1 LTHRKNH
8 KDAEKGDPDVEKQKR
23 EDDEKKKYEGEEY
36 DVLLRYVEDQKS
48 KIKKGGDDTE
58 EDDKDVKY
66 TRKWYT
72 PWKKTK
78 ISTAPKKVPQ
88 EWLETDRQK
97 GLTGAEAEERRKS
110 FGYNELEDTHENQF
124 VKFISYFRGPIL
136 YVMEIAV
143 LLAGGL
149 QDWIDFGVIIG
160 ILIMN
165 AAVGWYQEKQAG
177 DIVAQLKAGI
187 ALKCTVVRDGKEGEI
202 EARDLVPGDIIILEE
217 GATIP
222 ADAKIIGEYSDKD
235 GSKSKQILERI
246 EQAKK
251 GNKHQDD
258 DHDDDEGPNKG
269 PSVCSVDQSA
279 ITGESLA
286 SDKFIGDIAYY
297 TCGVKRGKC
306 YGLVTVQ
313 ARDSFVGRTAALV
326 SGSNEKGHFQIVLGG
341 IGTTLLVMVIAFIFI
356 VWIGSFFRHVQI
368 AAPKQNNLLVY
379 ALIFL
384 IIGVPVG
391 LPVVTTTTL
400 AVGAAYLAR
409 RKAIVQ
415 KLTAIESLAGVDIL
429 CSDKT
434 GTLTANKLSLND
446 PYIAPDVDAN
456 WFMTVAVLASSH
468 NVRLLDPIDKV
479 TIVGLKDFPK
489 VQEMLKSGWK
499 TNKFT
504 PFDPVSKRI
513 TAEVEKD
520 GKHYTCAKGAP
531 NAILKLSKFDPTTV
545 AEYRGVAQSFA
556 TRGFRSLGV
565 ACKEDGKDWELLG
578 MLCMFD
584 PPRSDTAKTIGEAH
598 DLGISVKM
606 LTGDAVAIAKETCKQ
621 LGLKTNV
628 YDSEKLIGGGMS
640 GSDIRDFVE
649 AADGFAEVFPEH
661 KYQVVNLL
669 QERGHLTA
677 MTGDG
682 VNDAPSLKKADC
694 GIAVEGAS
702 DAARTAADVVFLDE
716 GLSTIITAI
725 KVARQIF
732 HRMKAYI
739 IYRIALCVHLQVYL
753 MLSILILNETI
764 RVDLIVFL
772 AIFADVATIAI
783 AYDRAPYARQ
793 PVEWQLP
800 KVWIISTIMGLLLA
814 AGTWI
819 LRGTLFLPNG
829 GIIQNFGSLQ
839 EILFLEVALT
849 ESWVIFITRLAQE
862 PGTPNVLPAWQLV
875 GAVFGV
881 DILASIFALFGWI
894 SGSRGRYDTDAN
906 GHVDIVTV
914 VKIWL
919 YSFGVVVII
928 LLVYLVL
935 SKVRFLDNIGRKK
948 RSNKNEKLENFLTD
962 LQRLTIVHETD
973 HGGSYYRFASGAAT
987 GKDEDDKPGKA
998 KDAKTQKNEKDAKK
1012 GDDNHKDGDKG
1023 LSDQTGGKDVEKHHV
1038 GKGVKDGED
1047 QAGTN
1052 TPPSNDN
1059 TTTSRSTPAPS
1070 TQQAND
1076 NGRPAQGQQQGSTQ
1090 GGQQVPQYT
1099 RGDQAPRVD
1108 LRHDVTGPL
1117 DLHLGREIHDTRG
1130 GGNGTSQAPPS
1141 TDSEASSTENQRVRG

>member
-1 LTHRKNH
+1 MAIIHRKKNH
-8 KDAEKGDPDVEKQKR
+8 SAEDGDAEAEQRRHDE
-23 EDDEKKKYEGEEY
+23 DEKKKYEGEEY
-36 DVLLRYVEDQKS
+36 DVLLRYVNEQKE
-48 KIKKGGDDTE
+48 KLKNKGGGEDDD
-58 EDDKDVKY
+58 DDKDAKY
-66 TRKWYT
+66 TRKWYM
-72 PWKKTK
+72 PWKKV
-78 ISTAPKKVPQ
+78 KVDSGKRRIPP
-88 EWLETDRQK
+88 EWLDTDRQK
-97 GLTGAEAEERRKS
+97 GISSGDVEERRKLAG
-110 FGYNELEDTHENQF
+110 FNELESPSENQ
-124 VKFISYFRGPIL
+124 VLKFISYFRGPIL

-143 LLAGGL
+143 ILAAGL

-160 ILIMN
+160 ILMMN
-165 AAVGWYQEKQAG
+165 AIVGWYQEKQAG

-187 ALKCTVVRDGKEGEI
+187 ALKATVVRDGKEQDI
-202 EARDLVPGDIIILEE
+202 EARELVPGDILVLEE
-217 GATIP
+217 GQTIA
-222 ADAKIIGEYSDKD
+222 ADAKILGDYSDKD
-235 GSKSKQILERI
+235 GSKAKEILEK
-246 EQAKK
+246 AGKK
-251 GNKHQDD
+251 KSSRSSDD
-258 DHDDDEGPNKG
+258 THHDNDDEKEGHHDDDDDEDDDEDKHKG
-269 PSVCSVDQSA
+269 PSLCSVDQSA

-286 SDKFIGDIAYY
+286 VDKFIGDIAYY

-306 YGLVTVQ
+306 YAVVTC
-313 ARDSFVGRTAALV
+313 AAKESFVGRTAQLV
-326 SGSNEKGHFQIVLGG
+326 SDSNEKGHFQIVLGG
-341 IGTTLLVMVIAFIFI
+341 IGTSLLVLVIFFIFV
-356 VWIGSFFRHVQI
+356 VWIGSFFRGVQI
-368 AAPKQNNLLVY
+368 STPSQNNLLVY
-379 ALIFL
+379 ALVFL

-446 PYIAPDVDAN
+446 PFIAPDVDPN

-468 NVRLLDPIDKV
+468 NVRGLDPIDKV
-479 TIVGLKDFPK
+479 TVVGLKDYPK
-489 VQEMLKSGWK
+489 AQEMLRAGWK

-520 GKHYTCAKGAP
+520 GKKFTCAKGAP
-531 NAILKLSKFDPTTV
+531 NAILKLSRFDADTV
-545 AEYRGVAQSFA
+545 RAYRDQAQQFA

-565 ACKEDGKDWELLG
+565 AVKEDGKDWELLG

-584 PPRSDTAKTIGEAH
+584 PPRADTAKTIGEAH
-598 DLGISVKM
+598 ELGIQVKM

-628 YDSEKLIGGGMS
+628 YDSEKLIGGGMA

-661 KYQVVNLL
+661 KYQVVSLL

-819 LRGTLFLPNG
+819 IRGTMFLSPDGQHG
-829 GIIQNFGSLQ
+829 GIVQNFGSVQ
-839 EILFLEVALT
+839 EVLFLEVALT
-849 ESWVIFITRLAQE
+849 ESWIIFVTRLAQE
-862 PGTPNVLPAWQLV
+862 PGTPNVWPSWQLI
-875 GAVFGV
+875 GAVLGV
-881 DILASIFALFGWI
+881 DILASIFSLFGWI
-894 SGSRGRYDTDAN
+894 SGEAPHGGWT
-906 GHVDIVTV
+906 DIVTV
-914 VKIWL
+914 VKLWC
-919 YSFGVVVII
+919 YSFGVTIII
-928 LLVYLVL
+928 LLVYLIL
-935 SKVRFLDNIGRKK
+935 NKIRWLDNIGRTT
-948 RSNKNEKLENFLTD
+948 RSHKNEKLENFLTD

-973 HGGSYYRFASGAAT
+973 HTGSYYRFASGSQTPAQPQQEDKKGT
-987 GKDEDDKPGKA
+987 GKDSKTNKTAD
-998 KDAKTQKNEKDAKK
+998 DAKSTK
-1012 GDDNHKDGDKG
+1012 GKGGAAEGDKTM
-1023 LSDQTGGKDVEKHHV
+1023 SDHA
-1038 GKGVKDGED
+1038 GKGGESAD
-1047 QAGTN
+1047 MKQDKGKTSQT
-1052 TPPSNDN
+1052 TPAQ
-1059 TTTSRSTPAPS
+1059 TQTPAPEEEGESSSNVAKEDEESS
-1070 TQQAND
+1070 TA
-1076 NGRPAQGQQQGSTQ
+1076 T
-1090 GGQQVPQYT
+1090 
-1099 RGDQAPRVD
+1099 RVD
-1108 LRHDVTGPL
+1108 DK
-1117 DLHLGREIHDTRG
+1117 
-1130 GGNGTSQAPPS
+1130 A
-1141 TDSEASSTENQRVRG
+1141 